1 MTPCLLW
8 EVDSLPPQ
16 HTCPQIAAGGQ
27 STRDQPSECLQ
38 PSRHYLMS
46 LWDVPVK
53 WCFLRLLLQEAR
65 VRLHD
70 LQFHRQCEVIPNSV
84 KPVWSSILLS
94 LPSPDRGEASG
105 RRERAG
111 YFFFSFLIFGRV
123 PHPAPGWGTHS
134 VLQPL
139 CEPWTLGGPHVAF
152 SAKAALTLTGGCASR
167 AWGFLEGSFTFLT
180 GCVENILLLYV
191 NLIPCVKYR
200 AGSLGILVL
209 NYLWCSL
216 AWFL

>member
-1 MTPCLLW
+1 MCIDWCEDGQGWGALGVRPFLCMTPYLLW
-8 EVDSLPPQ
+8 EVDYQPPQ

-70 LQFHRQCEVIPNSV
+70 LQFHRQCEVITNSV

-94 LPSPDRGEASG
+94 LPSPGRGEASG

-111 YFFFSFLIFGRV
+111 YFFFFFSLQQGPPPCPRLRSTLGA
-123 PHPAPGWGTHS
+123 PAPMWALDPEETPCS
-134 VLQPL
+134 LL
-139 CEPWTLGGPHVAF
+139 CRSSAHPRWWLLFKGVGLPWEFIHF
-152 SAKAALTLTGGCASR
+152 SPRLRRKYT
-167 AWGFLEGSFTFLT
+167 
-180 GCVENILLLYV
+180 LLYV
-191 NLIPCVKYR
+191 T
-200 AGSLGILVL
+200 
-209 NYLWCSL
+209 
-216 AWFL
+216 